1 MPGPALHRREVLA
14 NVKKA
19 MAPKFV
25 IARSEATWQSRST
38 ESDHRALP
46 AKS

>member
-38 ESDHRALP
+38 QLDNRKAP
-46 AKS
+46 AKT